1 VSAPRFTQSDFP
13 REVWRNVPGFPG
25 YRVSSHG
32 NFRLKC
38 GRVLRA
44 DESKRTH
51 RPLTLQGP
59 DGPRCSSVHREVL
72 RAFDREPLA
81 GEESCHFPDKNPQNC
96 AIWNLRWDSRL
107 GNGRDRRIHERIHG
121 ERDAAIAD
129 AELARIHAE
138 RMARIAARSADNT
151 NTQLPAAQEPVAV

>member
-1 VSAPRFTQSDFP
+1 
-13 REVWRNVPGFPG
+13 
-25 YRVSSHG
+25 
-32 NFRLKC
+32 
-38 GRVLRA
+38 
-44 DESKRTH
+44 
-51 RPLTLQGP
+51 
-59 DGPRCSSVHREVL
+59 VHREVL